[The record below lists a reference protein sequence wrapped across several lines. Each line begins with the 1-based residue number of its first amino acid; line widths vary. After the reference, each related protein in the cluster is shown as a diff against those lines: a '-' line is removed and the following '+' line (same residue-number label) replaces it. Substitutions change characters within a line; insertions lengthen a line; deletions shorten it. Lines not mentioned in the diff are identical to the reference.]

1 MQCPWNIEVGLGA
14 PGKCQDLGGTWYT
27 RVCSKDPSSI
37 PFRVRR
43 LTVCCEPLLLPAA
56 ASCCSHVPPRCLHL
70 AKQVLPHF
78 GGCIPGRLRRATRR
92 RCIHALRVCRRTW
105 ENSWI
110 RQRRG
115 GERRTIAQFVSGI
128 FTAHQGAPRAPQVLA
143 PGQASFAPLWGMH
156 SGPTSALAARRRC
169 IHALRACR
177 RTWENSW
184 IRQRGGGERRTI
196 AHFVFGI
203 FTAHQG
209 APQLLLLPVAAT
221 GCLYQLNNRGGVC
234 YCALGCTTIPLG
246 VVEITLS
253 WTPQMD
259 S

>member
-1 MQCPWNIEVGLGA
+1 ML
-14 PGKCQDLGGTWYT
+14 
-27 RVCSKDPSSI
+27 R
-37 PFRVRR
+37 
-43 LTVCCEPLLLPAA
+43 AA
-56 ASCCSHVPPRCLHL
+56 ASTSCCQLLFPCAP
-70 AKQVLPHF
+70 QVLA
-78 GGCIPGRLRRATRR
+78 PGQASFAPLWGMHSGPTSARAARR

-105 ENSWI
+105 KNSWI